1 MTLEEVQTKMT
12 SFGFKFQ
19 PNLRPLAYDA
29 KLGTFYRRIQTKRP
43 CLTNDKDQFCV
54 DLYDYKMLPAQ
65 AGLSGMDLEAA
76 RFSMAAEIVGE
87 YTTDTWAKL
96 NIYGLRPEKFF
107 EQHENILSALI
118 RAWEALA

>member
-12 SFGFKFQ
+12 GLGFKFQ
-19 PNLRPLAYDA
+19 PNLRPLVYDT
-29 KLGTFYRRIQTKRP
+29 KVGTFYRRIETKRP

-54 DLYDYKMLPAQ
+54 DLYDYTLMPTS
-65 AGLSGMDLEAA
+65 AGLDLASVE
-76 RFSMAAEIVGE
+76 RFSLTAEIVGE
-87 YTTDTWAKL
+87 YVPETWAKL

-107 EQHENILSALI
+107 EQHENVLAALI